1 MLQML
6 AINNFL
12 LIDNIELELKP
23 GLTVVTGETG
33 AGKSI
38 ILDALLL
45 VLGSRASGKIIKDI
59 AKPAV
64 LSASFTLPQN
74 CVIIAKL
81 DELGIDTREE
91 LILRRVFGVDGKTKA
106 YINDTPVGIALLA
119 DLREY
124 LLEIC
129 GQHDSRGL
137 LDSTTHLH
145 LLDVFNDHS
154 DNLVT
159 LKKHYQGYTHLKK
172 ELADL
177 REKSSKADFEMQ
189 YLQTVVEELQTLDVK
204 LNEEEKLADERKA
217 LLDSVKA
224 QDAFSKAQ
232 EIMDSNL
239 LTQLYA
245 LEKELIR
252 FPEIFAEPLSLV
264 KTATIELEET
274 QASLK
279 ALATR
284 FNPDDTTM
292 EGIETRLFK
301 IRSAARK
308 YGITPAQLPDFLT
321 QKQTELANF
330 TDINNVILQTE
341 KQFVQAY
348 DLYFSLAQKVSKT
361 RHSTAEKLRKAVLSE
376 LKELKMD
383 KADFEVEIIS
393 SPQEPSFAATGF
405 DNVRFLV
412 CTNPGSPY
420 GQLDKIASGGE
431 LSRIMLALK
440 VAMANVK
447 SVPVLIFDEI
457 DTGISGA
464 VSDAVGK
471 KLALLANDYQVLV
484 VTHQPQVAA
493 YGHNHLLVAKQS
505 SSKTTKISV
514 AELDVASKNQEIARM
529 LSGDALT
536 DESLAAAKRLIQSAA

>member
-1 MLQML
+1 MLQAL

-64 LSASFTLPQN
+64 LSATFTLPKN
-74 CVIIAKL
+74 CALNAKL
-81 DELGIDTREE
+81 DDLGINTSEE
-91 LILRRVFGVDGKTKA
+91 LILRRVFGSDGKTKA

-137 LDSTTHLH
+137 LDSSTHLH
-145 LLDVFNDHS
+145 LLDVFNDQS

-159 LKKHYQGYTHLKK
+159 LKKHYQTYSQLKK
-172 ELADL
+172 ELAEL

-189 YLQTVVEELQTLDVK
+189 YLQTVVDELQTLDVK
-204 LNEEEKLADERKA
+204 PDEEERLADDRKA

-224 QDAFSKAQ
+224 QDAFEKSR
-232 EIMDSNL
+232 EILDSNL
-239 LTQLYA
+239 LTQLYN
-245 LEKELIR
+245 LEKELVR
-252 FPEIFAEPLSLV
+252 FPEIFTEPLSLV
-264 KTATIELEET
+264 KTATIELEEAQT
-274 QASLK
+274 TLK

-292 EGIETRLFK
+292 ENIETRLFK

-308 YGITPAQLPDFLT
+308 YGITPAQLPVFLA
-321 QKQTELANF
+321 QKQAELANF
-330 TDINNVILQTE
+330 ADINHLILETE
-341 KQFVQAY
+341 KQFTQAY
-348 DLYFSLAQKVSKT
+348 DLYFTLAQKVSKT
-361 RHSTAEKLRKAVLSE
+361 RHSTAVKLRKAVLSE
-376 LKELKMD
+376 LKELKLD

-393 SPQEPSFAATGF
+393 TPLETNFSTTGF
-405 DNVRFLV
+405 DSVRFLV
-412 CTNPGSPY
+412 CTNPGSSY

-471 KLALLANDYQVLV
+471 KLALLANDYQVFV

-493 YGHNHLLVAKQS
+493 YGNNHLLVAKHS

-514 AELDVASKNQEIARM
+514 VELDTISKNQEIARM